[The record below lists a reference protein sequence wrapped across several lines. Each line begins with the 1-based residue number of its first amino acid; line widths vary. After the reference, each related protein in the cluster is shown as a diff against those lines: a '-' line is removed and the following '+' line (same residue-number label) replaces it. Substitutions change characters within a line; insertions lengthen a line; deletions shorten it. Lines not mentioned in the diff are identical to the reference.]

1 MKTLIII
8 AVILILTGMAQA
20 QWMTPYQNQN
30 LWNQQQYLRNQRQMM
45 DMMRQQQMF
54 QIGQDAQRQM
64 QMRQQQQYNAIQA
77 GMNAFSQIP
86 PRPYYRPPA
95 QCFINAL

>member
-30 LWNQQQYLRNQRQMM
+30 LWNQQQYLQNQRQML
-45 DMMRQQQMF
+45 DMMRQQQMN
-54 QIGQDAQRQM
+54 QLLQQH
-64 QMRQQQQYNAIQA
+64 QQQVQMNRQREYNAIQA
-77 GMNAFSQIP
+77 GMNMLSQIP

-95 QCFINAL
+95 QCFINAQ